1 MARQRRRIESGG
13 CVERKTFLVAGALV
27 AALATDAC
35 AKGGASELEIVEEK
49 SEFDYAGFV
58 KLVERPGAAVHQLWD
73 MDGYVPRALG
83 AIKSAY
89 NGYQFGYGIA
99 PGSIAM
105 VACLHGYA
113 NAFAYNDATWAKYKI
128 GEAFGFK
135 DPSGNVV
142 ATNIFYHARSQ
153 PTTTTDPNDGESMYQ
168 DGTIEALQR
177 RGLNVLVCHTA
188 AAEQARTLIAAGA
201 APQGSTPADVLTDLL
216 ANLMPGVTIV
226 PSMVATVGIL
236 QNRFKYAY
244 TTVNVT

>member
-1 MARQRRRIESGG
+1 M
-13 CVERKTFLVAGALV
+13 AGALV

-35 AKGGASELEIVEEK
+35 AKGGASELEIVEGK
-49 SEFDYAGFV
+49 SEFDYASFV

-73 MDGYVPRALG
+73 IDGYVPRALG

-105 VACLHGYA
+105 LACLHGYA
-113 NAFAYNDATWAKYKI
+113 NAFAYNDSVWAKYKI

-142 ATNIFYHARSQ
+142 ATNIFFHARSQ
-153 PTTTTDPNDGESMYQ
+153 PTITADPNDGASMYQ

-188 AAEQARTLIAAGA
+188 AAEQARTLVAAGA
-201 APQGSTPADVLTDLL
+201 APQGSTPSDVLTDLL
-216 ANLMPGVTIV
+216 ANLMPGVTVV

-244 TTVNVT
+244 TSVSVT

>member
-1 MARQRRRIESGG
+1 
-13 CVERKTFLVAGALV
+13 VERKIFLAAGALV

-35 AKGGASELEIVEEK
+35 AKGGASELEIVEGK
-49 SEFDYAGFV
+49 SEFDYSGFV
-58 KLVERPGAAVHQLWD
+58 KLVERKGAAVHQLWD
-73 MDGYVPRALG
+73 IDGYVPRALG

-99 PGSIAM
+99 PESIAM
-105 VACLHGYA
+105 LACLHGYA
-113 NAFAYNDATWAKYKI
+113 NAFAYNDSMWAKYKI

-142 ATNIFYHARSQ
+142 ATNIFFHARSQ
-153 PTTTTDPNDGESMYQ
+153 PATTADPNNVESMYQ

-188 AAEQARTLIAAGA
+188 GA
-201 APQGSTPADVLTDLL
+201 APQGSTPPDVLTDLL
-216 ANLMPGVTIV
+216 ANLMPGVTVV

-244 TTVNVT
+244 TSVSVT

>member
-1 MARQRRRIESGG
+1 M
-13 CVERKTFLVAGALV
+13 
-27 AALATDAC
+27 
-35 AKGGASELEIVEEK
+35 
-49 SEFDYAGFV
+49 
-58 KLVERPGAAVHQLWD
+58 HQLWD

-99 PGSIAM
+99 PASIAM

-113 NAFAYNDATWAKYKI
+113 NAFAYNDAIWAKYKI

-142 ATNIFYHARSQ
+142 STNIFFHARSQ
-153 PTTTTDPNDGESMYQ
+153 ATTAADPNDGASMYQ

-188 AAEQARTLIAAGA
+188 AAEQARTLVSDGA
-201 APQGSTPADVLTDLL
+201 APQGSTPVDVLKDLL
-216 ANLMPGVTIV
+216 ANLLPGVTVV

-244 TTVNVT
+244 TTLNPT

>member
-1 MARQRRRIESGG
+1 MERRI
-13 CVERKTFLVAGALV
+13 FLAAGALV

-49 SEFDYAGFV
+49 ANFDYASFV

-73 MDGYVPRALG
+73 IDGYVPRALG

-99 PGSIAM
+99 PDSIAM
-105 VACLHGYA
+105 LACLHGYA
-113 NAFAYNDATWAKYKI
+113 NAFAYNDSMWAKYKI

-142 ATNIFYHARSQ
+142 PTNIFFHARSQ
-153 PTTTTDPNDGESMYQ
+153 QTTTADPNDMQSMYQ

-188 AAEQARTLIAAGA
+188 AAEQARTLVAAGA
-201 APQGSTPADVLTDLL
+201 APQGSAPPDVLKDLL
-216 ANLMPGVTIV
+216 ANLMPGVTVV

-244 TTVNVT
+244 TSVSVT